1 MMTCVMISVLSSFY
15 VWTTD
20 GGVLSF
26 TDTLK
31 RVPAKY
37 RGQVLE
43 REWKDVRERAK
54 WTQVE
59 KK

>member
-1 MMTCVMISVLSSFY
+1 MMTCFMISALSLFY

-20 GGVLSF
+20 DGVLSF
-26 TDTLK
+26 TDTLE
-31 RVPAKY
+31 RVPVKY
-37 RGQVLE
+37 RGQVSE
-43 REWKDVRERAK
+43 REWKDVRAR